1 MEIRVGRVESNE
13 DVERLGHLKVRLLGE
28 DDNSILKTVSYTTPS
43 FQIPDPG
50 SEANKFTG
58 FVGVPG
64 IGVYVLV
71 CTNPD
76 DDMWYYLTSITGSS
90 NYKKLDGKFAKLAL
104 TGVSDE
110 KPYTTSF
117 PFSETPQSSVYSHKP
132 VPQKYGIGSPKGG
145 KVLIS
150 DSSNEDDLQY
160 FTKMESQSGK
170 MAMLD
175 DVGDSVVL
183 KNEHGDG
190 LKVTGHHYGEKVLV
204 GPGPGPRSA
213 SLEAD
218 QNIFIEA
225 DSGSLNADVKGG
237 YQLNIRNSTANLPI
251 MRPISWDPKPGEV
264 NVEST
269 SNSINIKTHGHEYIL
284 EPFKATVDEPK
295 GVFIDAS
302 MFQGVVQIKAG
313 RGGVE
318 VWSQGDI
325 DFNCAGSFNVNAGE
339 NINLNAASPLAI
351 PYWATQEPLNPSPRR
366 GLIPPV
372 IGLIN
377 LNNPVAYTLKPIPT
391 MNNDQI
397 YILRGGLLV
406 PPGL

>member
-1 MEIRVGRVESNE
+1 MDIRIGRVRSIDDAERVGHFIV
-13 DVERLGHLKVRLLGE
+13 DLLGE
-28 DDNSILKTVSYTTPS
+28 DRSDIGEQVTYTTPS
-43 FQIPDPG
+43 FQIPNP
-50 SEANKFTG
+50 STEANKFTG

-64 IGVYVLV
+64 VGTYVIV
-71 CTNPD
+71 CQTPD
-76 DDMWYYLTSITGSS
+76 DNIWYYLTSITGSA
-90 NYKKLDGKFAKLAL
+90 NYTNLNEEFDKLGI
-104 TGVSDE
+104 TGSSDE
-110 KPYTTSF
+110 ENYTSTF
-117 PFSETPQSSVYSHKP
+117 PFSETPEASPYSHKTQS
-132 VPQKYGIGSPKGG
+132 QKYGIGSPKGG
-145 KVLIS
+145 KMLIS
-150 DSSNEDDLQY
+150 DSSNEEDLQY
-160 FTKMESQSGK
+160 FTKLESQSGK

-175 DVGDSVVL
+175 DVGDSVIL

-237 YQLNIRNSTANLPI
+237 YQLNIRNQTANLPI

-269 SNSINIKTHGHEYIL
+269 SNSINIKTHGHEYVL

-339 NINLNAASPLAI
+339 NINLNAASPLAG
-351 PYWATQEPLNPSPRR
+351 PYWVTQEPLNPSPRR

-406 PPGL
+406 PPGV